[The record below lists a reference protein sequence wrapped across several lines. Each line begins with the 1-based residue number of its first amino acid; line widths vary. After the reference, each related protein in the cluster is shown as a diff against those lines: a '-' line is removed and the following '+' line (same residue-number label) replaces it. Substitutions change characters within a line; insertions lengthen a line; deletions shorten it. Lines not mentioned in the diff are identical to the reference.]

1 MGARAA
7 RVPSTSGLL
16 SIGQVLELLQGDF
29 SDLSPSKLRFLEEQG
44 LVTPERTKSGY
55 RKFSQ
60 AHIERLR
67 LILTLQ
73 RDHYLPLRVI
83 SEMLAEIDEG
93 RDPVIP
99 SSTPRTVSS
108 ILAPRRLLSRE
119 ELQRQ
124 TGATSRFIGEAIAAG
139 LLPAADVFP
148 HECIAELTALIRLAE
163 GGITPR
169 HLRSMRVAAERD
181 ADLVAQSVSARG
193 GREGAAGRTEGALEL
208 ADAME
213 IVRSGVMKRRLSGAA
228 RHTSS

>member
-1 MGARAA
+1 VAESAARALSST
-7 RVPSTSGLL
+7 PSLL

-29 SDLSPSKLRFLEEQG
+29 GDLSPSKLRFLEEQG

-83 SEMLAEIDEG
+83 SEILADIDAG

-99 SSTPRTVSS
+99 SATPRSASS
-108 ILAPRRLLSRE
+108 ILSPRRLLGRE

-124 TGATSRFIGEAIAAG
+124 TGASARFIGEAIAAG

-148 HECIAELTALIRLAE
+148 HECVAELTALMQLSE
-163 GGITPR
+163 QGITPR

-181 ADLVAQSVSARG
+181 ADLVAHSVSARG
-193 GREGAAGRTEGALEL
+193 AKSESLSGVEGALEL
-208 ADAME
+208 AEALE
-213 IVRSGVMKRRLSGAA
+213 IVRGGVLRRKLGTAA
-228 RHTSS
+228 RHT

>member
-1 MGARAA
+1 MAARAA
-7 RVPSTSGLL
+7 RAAAAAGLL

-29 SDLSPSKLRFLEEQG
+29 GDLSPSKLRFLEEQG

-83 SEMLAEIDEG
+83 AEVLSELDAG

-99 SSTPRTVSS
+99 ASTPRNASS
-108 ILAPRRLLSRE
+108 ILAPRRLLGRE

-124 TGATSRFIGEAIAAG
+124 TGATSRFVGEAIAAG

-148 HECIAELTALIRLAE
+148 HECIAELSALMQLAE
-163 GGITPR
+163 QGLTPR

-181 ADLVAQSVSARG
+181 AELITQAASGRGVSAGSPG
-193 GREGAAGRTEGALEL
+193 GSEAALEL
-208 ADAME
+208 AEALDL
-213 IVRSGVMKRRLSGAA
+213 VRSGVLRRRLGGTA
-228 RHTSS
+228 RHTST